1 MAREGAATAVLST
14 CIIAAMDEE
23 LNAFDDARAEEREEI
38 RKSLDES
45 ALQMQR
51 KRVLAETRR
60 GAMPTL
66 QERIAALGFGDEDG
80 MKVFDLLPLVHVAWA
95 DGAIQQGERAT
106 ILNLLQIRGLTP
118 RTAWVTMESL
128 LEKKPSDPYMEESL
142 RVLRELVKD
151 KPAQAKTIV
160 GLCIVIAEA
169 AGGFLGIFRRISA
182 EEKAM
187 IAKIADALGEAA
199 QAEFRRQLGP

>member
-1 MAREGAATAVLST
+1 MAAERAYPSE
-14 CIIAAMDEE
+14 AMSDDPSQPFDES
-23 LNAFDDARAEEREEI
+23 RAKEREEL

-45 ALQMQR
+45 ALAMQR
-51 KRVLAETRR
+51 KRVMAETQK
-60 GAMPTL
+60 ASMPTL

-95 DGAIQQGERAT
+95 DGAIQQGERAM

-118 RTAWVTMESL
+118 RKAWLTMESL
-128 LEKKPSDPYMEESL
+128 LEKKPSNPYMEESL

-160 GLCIVIAEA
+160 GLCIVVAEA
-169 AGGFLGIFRRISA
+169 AGGFLGIFRRVSP
-182 EEKAM
+182 EERDM
-187 IAKIADALGEAA
+187 IAKIADALGDAA
-199 QAEFRRQLGP
+199 KAEFQRQLGV